1 MTRNASPAPETPARS
16 TAEAF
21 RAISDELRALERA
34 TNGAPA
40 TRVPVWAYAVAAFGA
55 GVTFSLAL
63 RAAGIADR
71 RP

>member
-1 MTRNASPAPETPARS
+1 MTRSASSAPVMPARS

-21 RAISDELRALERA
+21 RAISDELRALELATYGAAAPRA
-34 TNGAPA
+34 
-40 TRVPVWAYAVAAFGA
+40 PVWVFAAAAFAA

>member
-1 MTRNASPAPETPARS
+1 MTRSASSSPETRARS

-40 TRVPVWAYAVAAFGA
+40 ARFPVWAFAVAAFTA

-63 RAAGIADR
+63 RAAGIAER

>member
-1 MTRNASPAPETPARS
+1 MTRNASSAPEKPARS

-40 TRVPVWAYAVAAFGA
+40 PGVPVWAFAAAAFAA
-55 GVTFSLAL
+55 GVTLSLAL

>member
-1 MTRNASPAPETPARS
+1 MTRIASPAPETPARS

-21 RAISDELRALERA
+21 RAISDELRAIERA

-40 TRVPVWAYAVAAFGA
+40 ARIPAWAFAAAAFAA

-63 RAAGIADR
+63 RAAGIAGR

>member
-1 MTRNASPAPETPARS
+1 MTRSASPAPEAPARS

-34 TNGAPA
+34 TNGVPAPRAPFWAIAVTAFA
-40 TRVPVWAYAVAAFGA
+40 T
-55 GVTFSLAL
+55 GVTCALAL
-63 RAAGIADR
+63 RAAGIVKR

>member
-1 MTRNASPAPETPARS
+1 MMRSASPAPETPARS

-21 RAISDELRALERA
+21 RAISKELRALELA
-34 TNGAPA
+34 TNGAPTPRTPA
-40 TRVPVWAYAVAAFGA
+40 WAFAVVAFTA

-63 RAAGIADR
+63 RAAGIAGR